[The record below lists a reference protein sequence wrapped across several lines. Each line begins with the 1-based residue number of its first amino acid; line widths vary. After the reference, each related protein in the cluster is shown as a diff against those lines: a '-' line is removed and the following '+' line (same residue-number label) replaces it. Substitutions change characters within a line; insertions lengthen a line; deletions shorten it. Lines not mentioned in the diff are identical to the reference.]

1 MSSDRCLPEHGCIT
15 CGDEAVALRVLD
27 VGPTG
32 LAMCENEAGERTDIE
47 VGLLEPVARGDEIL
61 AHAGTA
67 IARAPAGVLA

>member
-1 MSSDRCLPEHGCIT
+1 M
-15 CGDEAVALRVLD
+15 
-27 VGPTG
+27 GPTG